1 MLALTL
7 WYRRRVAENGRKE
20 SKEKQKGLK
29 PEIMDVTPLE
39 VEKAMQRHGVQRLI
53 HGHTHRP
60 NIHSLTVNGKPA
72 TRIVLGD
79 WYDQGSILKVSP
91 KEVMLQHNKFNQ

>member
-1 MLALTL
+1 
-7 WYRRRVAENGRKE
+7 
-20 SKEKQKGLK
+20 
-29 PEIMDVTPLE
+29 
-39 VEKAMQRHGVQRLI
+39 MQRHGVQRLI